1 MTNVKDYVLPYGT
14 TTARRD
20 YARPI
25 CELVCVETEGYLA
38 AGTTTMGGGHEK
50 AYTDGTEWEAE
61 EDDN

>member
-1 MTNVKDYVLPYGT
+1 MR
-14 TTARRD
+14 A
-20 YARPI
+20 I
-25 CELVCVETEGYLA
+25 CELVCLETEGYLA